1 MALYFL
7 LFCRIIFIP
16 VREIDFPKQHWL
28 DQPQLLTKGQR
39 LSSDP
44 LIPFA
49 LRSRPMWNTLAAQ
62 TDPTLW
68 HVAGSQAI
76 PPQFRCRILK
86 QFELPGTSLVG
97 VSQFQDQMFRK
108 VLDRVLQ
115 ASSLCQRRSA
125 MKRNK
130 ALNSLFGLT
139 RSSALPMPWKSH
151 YVHGTS
157 DVIGKNATA
166 DYSPHCFLWGMEM
179 VSIQPTLKHKYQ
191 LNNKILMEEL
201 LHNGNDIIEPRK
213 YAWNSIIVSTTEH
226 ALWRLS
232 LSIIFVPRFL
242 LP

>member
-1 MALYFL
+1 MNSHIQPPQHLSFSNLVQHNYIACRAYKL
-7 LFCRIIFIP
+7 LTVAIISFRGSSKFKMSQSATEDHGQCHSLESQVRGNQKIVWWPYTSYCFIGIIFIP

-62 TDPTLW
+62 TDPTW

-97 VSQFQDQMFRK
+97 VSQFQGQMFRK

-115 ASSLCQRRSA
+115 ASRLCQRHNA

-130 ALNSLFGLT
+130 TLYKLVVWT
-139 RSSALPMPWKSH
+139 E
-151 YVHGTS
+151 
-157 DVIGKNATA
+157 
-166 DYSPHCFLWGMEM
+166 EM
-179 VSIQPTLKHKYQ
+179 VSIQPT
-191 LNNKILMEEL
+191 
-201 LHNGNDIIEPRK
+201 
-213 YAWNSIIVSTTEH
+213 
-226 ALWRLS
+226 
-232 LSIIFVPRFL
+232 
-242 LP
+242 